1 MARDEL
7 TPNEKLM
14 DTNKDGEVSRKER
27 RQFEKQA
34 PQAVASKWGL
44 SYALV
49 TQLSQSADADAQ
61 AMARWFEGKT
71 REYISNPTGFSD
83 RAFIEEFDAQPW
95 AQKYKRAAIEDMD
108 FEAQFPDL
116 YRQAVDAD
124 IEVLRDEA
132 VQVGAQFTDDELRE
146 LAKQKRRFGLNES
159 QMRNTLAE
167 AAFAK
172 DGRVRGMAGQYQ
184 TGLKEW
190 ARRNGIGLSDAMVND
205 YARRIQAGDTT
216 ESDVLQDLRQ
226 TYLAGAYPGWS
237 DRINAGQD
245 IYDISAPY
253 RSLIANGLEES
264 EDNITLDDPLMKR
277 IFQAVGPDGK
287 PRIVPMYEAEQMMR
301 LDPRWDLTNNAYDV
315 YSRVGENLLR
325 TFGFR

>member
-1 MARDEL
+1 
-7 TPNEKLM
+7 M

-27 RQFEKQA
+27 RQFERQA
-34 PQAVASKWGL
+34 PEAVASKWGL

-132 VQVGAQFTDDELRE
+132 VQSGAQFTDDELRE

-172 DGRVRGMAGQYQ
+172 DGRVRGTAGQLQ

-226 TYLAGAYPGWS
+226 TYLAGAYPAWA
-237 DRINAGQD
+237 DRIAAGQD
-245 IYDISAPY
+245 IADIAAPY
-253 RSLIANGLEES
+253 RQRVAQLLEINEDQIDLSDQLLQRGL
-264 EDNITLDDPLMKR
+264 
-277 IFQAVGPDGK
+277 QGVGPDGK
-287 PRIVPMYEAEQMMR
+287 PRVTPLYEFEQEIR
-301 LDPRWDLTNNAYDV
+301 KDPRWEFTDNAYDV